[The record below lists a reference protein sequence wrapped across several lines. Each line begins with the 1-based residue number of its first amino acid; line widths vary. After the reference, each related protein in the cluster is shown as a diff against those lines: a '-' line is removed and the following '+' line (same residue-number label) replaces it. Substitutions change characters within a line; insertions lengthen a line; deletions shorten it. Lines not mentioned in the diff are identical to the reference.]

1 MFSADD
7 FRKAILQLM
16 PQGPAWSRAP
26 DSLASLLAG
35 AWASGFARNTMR
47 AENLLIDAFPS
58 STIELLPEWE
68 ASLGLPDPCAG
79 EGATLAQR
87 RSQVVARISD
97 NGGSSIAYFT
107 AFAAALGYVIA
118 VTEYAPSRSGIMKS
132 GQALLNEDWAYCWL
146 VTGPGVTE
154 ILARS
159 GLFASGEALMTWSN
173 GPLKCEI
180 EARNPAHLIL
190 RFGVFS
196 DDPAGR

>member
-26 DSLASLLAG
+26 DSLTSLLAS
-35 AWASGFARNTMR
+35 AWAAGFARNTVR
-47 AENLLIDAFPS
+47 AENLLTDAFPS
-58 STIELLPEWE
+58 TTAELLPEWE

-79 EGATLAQR
+79 EGATLGQR
-87 RSQVVARISD
+87 RSQVVARLSD
-97 NGGSSIAYFT
+97 NGGSSVAYFT
-107 AFAAALGYVIA
+107 AFAAALGYAIA
-118 VTEYAPSRSGIMKS
+118 VTEYAPSRSGVMAS
-132 GQALLNEDWAYCWL
+132 GQPLLNEAWANCWL
-146 VTGPGVTE
+146 VAGPGVTE
-154 ILARS
+154 VLAQS

-190 RFGVFS
+190 RFAQLQN
-196 DDPAGR
+196 DPVTN